1 MQDMKKYIITAFAI
15 FLYFI
20 SALFS
25 IPSVHAKAEGERY
38 ACILQENTYFYTARD
53 EQQGLFLLP
62 QTYYVKILEDAPDY
76 CKIEYLYDGN
86 EVKKLVGYAKTSQ
99 LTFVDFVPQ
108 TPYLTL
114 LFDVCYRIE
123 ENQPNS
129 DNSLNELK
137 ITCAY
142 YGDFYIGSKAY
153 CYVLRGN
160 EFGYVLKPNDLT
172 YEKNPEYELHQKP
185 VDAPASAEVPDES
198 KSSPAQI
205 AILVALCLLVPVL
218 AGLILKPPRRPPY
231 EQDE

>member
-1 MQDMKKYIITAFAI
+1 MQVMKKYIITAFII
-15 FLYFI
+15 FLYFM

-25 IPSVHAKAEGERY
+25 IPSVQTKAEGETY
-38 ACILQENTYFYTARD
+38 ACILEENTYFYTARD
-53 EQQGLFLLP
+53 ERQGLFLLP
-62 QTYYVKILEDAPDY
+62 QTYYVKILESAPDY
-76 CKIEYLYDGN
+76 CKIEYLYDN
-86 EVKKLVGYAKTSQ
+86 SEVKKLVGYAKTSQ
-99 LTFVDFVPQ
+99 LTFVEYIPQ

-114 LFDVCYRIE
+114 FFDVCYRIE
-123 ENQPNS
+123 ENEPNS

-153 CYVLRGN
+153 CYVLRGE

-172 YEKNPEYELHQKP
+172 YAKNNEYELHQKP
-185 VDAPASAEVPDES
+185 VDAPAPEAEETDS
-198 KSSPAQI
+198 GASPAQI

-231 EQDE
+231 EQED